1 MRIIVDKMPETPR
14 DCPFYDELCWIHH
27 YEETPDCETRGTC
40 EHLVELKDVI
50 INELTEGE

>member
-27 YEETPDCETRGTC
+27 YEETPDCETHGIC

-50 INELTEGE
+50 IKENNNA